1 MTRDKALGRLEE
13 RLLLALLHAG
23 GESYAVPLA
32 EIVEAKTGHEVSP
45 ASSYMVLRRLERAGL
60 VTSRLG
66 DPLPEPGGRARR
78 YFAIHP
84 RAEEL
89 LRRAR
94 QESLQMWRGLE
105 SRLGS

>member
-1 MTRDKALGRLEE
+1 LTRGKKLGRLEE
-13 RLLLALLHAG
+13 RLLLALLHAD

-32 EIVEAKTGHEVSP
+32 EIVEERTGQEVSP

-60 VTSRLG
+60 VTSRVG
-66 DPLPEPGGRARR
+66 DPVPEPGGRARR

-89 LRRAR
+89 LRRTREEAL
-94 QESLQMWRGLE
+94 EMWRGLE